1 MSTAPAAALARRILR
16 ASASFALLGA
26 TACGAAPP
34 PDLHAAFARIQEH
47 EAVIAHRAPDVSACP
62 PDAPCPAEE
71 AVCAAAASICAIAD
85 AIDDLDARAR
95 CTLAQRRCPND
106 VEEES

>member
-1 MSTAPAAALARRILR
+1 MSTAPAAALARSIAR
-16 ASASFALLGA
+16 ATVSFALLGV

-47 EAVIAHRAPDVSACP
+47 EAVIAHRAPEVSACATE
-62 PDAPCPAEE
+62 APCPAEE

-85 AIDDLDARAR
+85 DIDDPDAHTR
-95 CTLAQRRCPND
+95 CALAQRRCPNAAK
-106 VEEES
+106 EES